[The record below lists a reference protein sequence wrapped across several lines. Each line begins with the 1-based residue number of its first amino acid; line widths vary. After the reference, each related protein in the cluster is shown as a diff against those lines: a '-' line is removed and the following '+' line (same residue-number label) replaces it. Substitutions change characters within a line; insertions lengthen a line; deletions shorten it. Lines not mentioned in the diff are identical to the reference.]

1 MFALRGREH
10 NYNIMKGEVMNK
22 PHYPQILS
30 VGFHYVGTQGDFE
43 RFARNIIKDYIAEN
57 EILPDSAIISNGNKE
72 RKNKTRRMKNESMV
86 VLSTFSRRG
95 RGT

>member
-1 MFALRGREH
+1 
-10 NYNIMKGEVMNK
+10 MNK

-30 VGFHYVGTQGDFE
+30 VSFHYVGTQRDFE

-57 EILPDSAIISNGNKE
+57 EILPDSAITSNGNME
-72 RKNKTRRMKNESMV
+72 IKNETRRMNNESMV

>member
-1 MFALRGREH
+1 
-10 NYNIMKGEVMNK
+10 MNK
-22 PHYPQILS
+22 PHYPKILS
-30 VGFHYVGTQGDFE
+30 VSFHYVGTQGDFE

>member
-1 MFALRGREH
+1 
-10 NYNIMKGEVMNK
+10 MNK
-22 PHYPQILS
+22 PHYPKILS
-30 VGFHYVGTQGDFE
+30 VSFHYVGTQGDFE

-72 RKNKTRRMKNESMV
+72 KNKTRRMKNESMV
-86 VLSTFSRRG
+86 ILSTFSRRG

>member
-1 MFALRGREH
+1 
-10 NYNIMKGEVMNK
+10 MNK

-30 VGFHYVGTQGDFE
+30 VSFRYVGTQGDFE

-57 EILPDSAIISNGNKE
+57 EILPDSAITSNGNME
-72 RKNKTRRMKNESMV
+72 IQNKTRRMNNESMV